1 MMGAGVAL
9 WYFVVAG
16 GSAMC
21 ADPRV
26 LSDLPSESVFK
37 KQTIV
42 LAQTPPESDSGSTSS
57 VQSETP
63 APASDDDDAD
73 QFVFAGDL
81 ARTLRRIDPDT
92 TVDWDGSKLKIQ
104 IEGQEF
110 AIFPSGEDMVING
123 EVESG
128 LPPLTI
134 RNGEIYVPQ
143 AIVGRIGSELEKT
156 LAPPTSTPEPTPT
169 PSPTPEGEGALEAT
183 PTPEATPGSSIL
195 PDVTPAATAS
205 PSPTASGSILPDMTP
220 ATTASPTP
228 VRTPGATAA
237 PTAAPAVATP
247 FPVATPTP
255 TPRPTPTPTPSPT
268 PRREERT
275 EEADRNRMLSAESF
289 KAALQDK
296 ISLSTR
302 DVAVFNSSKLQ
313 DMAAVRTV
321 SKVLIHPEE
330 GGIERTDEY
339 GKESARLSLEIA
351 QRVSQQLRDEGLE
364 VEMTRTSAEPVTAGE
379 ILQTITR
386 SEAQILVVVSV
397 GYSTSFQDLGG
408 YRIFFMND
416 SVDYNSLRENIYD
429 ASEIVP
435 TDMNY
440 KPFQN
445 MSRVLASSLRNS
457 VMTALERDPVGMNPA
472 PLYYVRRAPM
482 ASAAVVAGYLSNP
495 ADARRLTDPAQQD
508 VLARGLVDGIK
519 NYAELLSQGR
529 AQQGGD
535 S

>member
-1 MMGAGVAL
+1 MLGAGVAL

-16 GSAMC
+16 GSIVLAEH
-21 ADPRV
+21 AV
-26 LSDLPSESVFK
+26 LSDLPPESVFE
-37 KQTIV
+37 KQTV
-42 LAQTPPESDSGSTSS
+42 LLAQTTPENDSGSTSS
-57 VQSETP
+57 AE
-63 APASDDDDAD
+63 SDRAGAAEENDAD

-92 TVDWDGSKLKIQ
+92 KVDWDGSKLKIQ

-143 AIVGRIGSELEKT
+143 AVVGRIGSELEKT
-156 LAPPTSTPEPTPT
+156 LAPPTSAAEPT
-169 PSPTPEGEGALEAT
+169 PSPTPGAEETPEVT
-183 PTPEATPGSSIL
+183 PTPAASPEASILPDVTPAVTASPSPTASGSIL

-205 PSPTASGSILPDMTP
+205 PSPARTP
-220 ATTASPTP
+220 A
-228 VRTPGATAA
+228 ATA
-237 PTAAPAVATP
+237 TAAPAVATP

-268 PRREERT
+268 PRRERT
-275 EEADRNRMLSAESF
+275 EEVDRNRMLSAESF

-302 DVAVFNSSKLQ
+302 EVAVFNSSKLQ

-321 SKVLIHPEE
+321 RKVLIHPDE

-351 QRVSQQLRDEGLE
+351 QRVRQQLLEEGLE

-429 ASEIVP
+429 ASEVVP
-435 TDMNY
+435 TEMNY

-457 VMTALERDPVGMNPA
+457 VMTALEREPVGMNPA
-472 PLYYVRRAPM
+472 PLYFVRRAPM

-508 VLARGLVDGIK
+508 ALARGLVDGIK